1 VHFERQMLHS
11 NMYPCPMPSHATLL
25 HYWRRLRGS
34 DRFAECQR
42 VLLAL
47 GGVILYCLWSNQV
60 AAMIPAMLGVIACAL
75 AETEDH
81 WRSRLATLLITLCC
95 FASVAFI
102 VEWLLPRTLQFTLTL
117 GLMTFVLVMLGSI
130 SARYATIAGGT
141 LILAVYTM
149 IGTDQPHPPTSFFI
163 EPLQLLAGAAWYG
176 ALSLVWSVLSPQ
188 LAVRHAL
195 ARVFDA
201 LGDYLETKAA
211 LFTPVQGIDREA
223 LLLTMAMQNEHV
235 VEALNDTRIV
245 LIDRIGMRRPRGAT
259 AARLQL
265 YFKAQDIHE
274 RVSSSHHPYAAL
286 AEAFYHTDVLFRCEH
301 ILRLQAR
308 QCHEQAQA
316 LRLRIAPAATTD
328 LRAAQNDLRNAINT
342 LHHTPPVPAEHLLRS
357 LDALLR
363 NIAAIQALL
372 ENDHA
377 PTTLDGEDGA
387 LQNPGPQSLSEAWD
401 HITIQL
407 TSRSSRF
414 RHAVRLSLA
423 LMAGFGVLRLVH
435 PQHGYWILLTTLL
448 ICQPS
453 YGATLS
459 RMLQRV
465 SGTVIGVVIGW
476 ATLRLLPA
484 APWQLLLIVLSGV
497 MFFAARLRQYTLAT
511 ASITVFV
518 VLCFNQAG
526 NGYEVMWPRLLDT
539 LIGAAIAALS
549 IYLVLPD
556 WQGRQ
561 LDQVLSNT
569 LRNDARYLQ
578 QIIAQYVHGKRDDLP
593 YRIARREAHNA
604 DAALSGML
612 ANMLREPDRQQRGNE
627 DLLRFLTLAHTML
640 GHISALGAHR
650 QAIASTQARDTVTL
664 AGNLIVTK
672 LEHLAD
678 ALLANTA
685 TAPDSEAEQSM
696 MPHAEGAQ
704 DETARLVLGQL
715 GLILV
720 LRDRLV
726 SVVRDIRSG

>member
-1 VHFERQMLHS
+1 
-11 NMYPCPMPSHATLL
+11 MPSHPALL

-47 GGVILYCLWSNQV
+47 GGVIGYCLWRNHAS
-60 AAMIPAMLGVIACAL
+60 AMNSAMLGVIACAL

-81 WRSRLATLLITLCC
+81 WRSRCVTLLTTLFC
-95 FASVAFI
+95 FGGTAFA
-102 VEWLLPRTLQFTLTL
+102 VEGLLPYPLPFALAL
-117 GLMTFVLVMLGSI
+117 AAMSFVLVMLGAI

-149 IGTDQPHPPTSFFI
+149 IGADHPHPSTGFFT

-176 ALSLVWSVLSPQ
+176 LLSLLWSVLSPQ
-188 LAVRHAL
+188 LAVRHTL

-201 LGDYLETKAA
+201 LGDHLETKAA
-211 LFTPVQGIDREA
+211 LLTPVQGIDRDG
-223 LLLTMAMQNEHV
+223 LLLTLAMQNEQL
-235 VEALNDTRIV
+235 VEALNDTRLV

-265 YFKAQDIHE
+265 YFKAQDMHE
-274 RVSSSHHPYAAL
+274 RVSSAHYPYAAL
-286 AEAFYHTDVLFRCEH
+286 AEAFYHSDVLFRCEH
-301 ILRLQAR
+301 VLRLQAH
-308 QCHEQAQA
+308 QCRGQAEA
-316 LRLRIAPAATTD
+316 LRLRTPLQPAAG
-328 LRAAQNDLRNAINT
+328 LRAAQSDLR
-342 LHHTPPVPAEHLLRS
+342 S
-357 LDALLR
+357 
-363 NIAAIQALL
+363 AIQALRDAPQPPSEQLLRSVDALQRNLLAIQTLL
-372 ENDHA
+372 ENEHK
-377 PTTLDGEDGA
+377 PMTLDGEEGV
-387 LQNPGPQSLSEAWD
+387 LQNPGPQTLGEAWER
-401 HITIQL
+401 ITIQL
-407 TSRSSRF
+407 TPLSSRF

-423 LMAGFGVLRLVH
+423 LTAGFVVLRLAH
-435 PQHGYWILLTTLL
+435 PLHGYWILLTTLL

-453 YGATLS
+453 YGATLA

-465 SGTVIGVVIGW
+465 SGTLIGVAIGW

-484 APWQLLLIVLSGV
+484 PPWQWLLVVLSGV
-497 MFFAARLRQYTLAT
+497 LFFAARLRRYTTAT
-511 ASITVFV
+511 ASITLFV
-518 VLCFNQAG
+518 VLCFNQTG

-612 ANMLREPDRQQRGNE
+612 ANMLREPGRQQRGNE
-627 DLLRFLTLAHTML
+627 DLLRFLTIAHTML

-650 QAIASTQARDTVTL
+650 QAIGCAQDRDTVTL
-664 AGNLIVTK
+664 AGNLVVTQ
-672 LEHLAD
+672 LEQLAD
-678 ALLANTA
+678 ALLTN
-685 TAPDSEAEQSM
+685 APPLPPEHETKQST
-696 MPHAEGAQ
+696 MPHPEGGN
-704 DETARLVLGQL
+704 DEIARLVLSQL
-715 GLILV
+715 ALILAQ
-720 LRDRLV
+720 RDRLA
-726 SVVRDIRSG
+726 SVAGDIRHG

>member
-1 VHFERQMLHS
+1 MLHS
-11 NMYPCPMPSHATLL
+11 NMYPWSMPSHPAIL

-47 GGVILYCLWSNQV
+47 GGVILYCLWRDHV
-60 AAMIPAMLGVIACAL
+60 VAMIPAMLGVIACAL

-81 WRSRLATLLITLCC
+81 WRSRLTTLLITLLC
-95 FASVAFI
+95 FAGVAFT
-102 VEWLLPRTLQFTLTL
+102 VERLLPRTLPFTLTL

-149 IGTDQPHPPTSFFI
+149 VGTDQPHPSPSFFA
-163 EPLQLLAGAAWYG
+163 EPLQMLAGAAWYG
-176 ALSLVWSVLSPQ
+176 ALSLLWSVLSPQ

-201 LGDYLETKAA
+201 LGDYLQTKAA
-211 LFTPVQGIDREA
+211 LFTPVHGIDRNA
-223 LLLTMAMQNEHV
+223 LLLTLAMQNEQV
-235 VEALNDTRIV
+235 VDALNDTRIV

-274 RVSSSHHPYAAL
+274 RVSSSHYPYAAL

-301 ILRLQAR
+301 ILRLQAHHCR
-308 QCHEQAQA
+308 EQAQA
-316 LRLRIAPAATTD
+316 LRLRTPPTATTD
-328 LRAAQNDLRNAINT
+328 MRAAQNDLRNAIHT
-342 LHHTPPVPAEHLLRS
+342 LRHQSAAPAEDLLRS

-363 NIAAIQALL
+363 NMAAIQALL

-387 LQNPGPQSLSEAWD
+387 LQNPGPQSLREAWER
-401 HITIQL
+401 ITIQL

-465 SGTVIGVVIGW
+465 TGTVIGVVIGW

-497 MFFAARLRQYTLAT
+497 VFFAARLRRYTLAT

-539 LIGAAIAALS
+539 LIGAAIAALA

-612 ANMLREPDRQQRGNE
+612 ANMLREPGRQQHGNE
-627 DLLRFLTLAHTML
+627 NLLRFLTIAHTML

-650 QAIASTQARDTVTL
+650 QAIGDAQVRDTVTL

-678 ALLANTA
+678 ALLANTRA
-685 TAPDSEAEQSM
+685 LPSESESAEQSV
-696 MPHAEGAQ
+696 MPQVDGVD

-720 LRDRLV
+720 LRDRLA
-726 SVVRDIRSG
+726 SVVRDIRNG

>member
-1 VHFERQMLHS
+1 MPAHS
-11 NMYPCPMPSHATLL
+11 TLT

-47 GGVILYCLWSNQV
+47 GG
-60 AAMIPAMLGVIACAL
+60 AMVYGVWRGHADSMVSAMLGVIACAL

-81 WRSRLATLLITLCC
+81 WRSRLLTLL
-95 FASVAFI
+95 
-102 VEWLLPRTLQFTLTL
+102 LTL
-117 GLMTFVLVMLGSI
+117 GCFAGVAWIVECLLPYALPFALALGSITFVLVMLGSI

-149 IGTDQPHPPTSFFI
+149 IGADSPVPSAAFFAQ
-163 EPLQLLAGAAWYG
+163 PLQMLAGAAWYG
-176 ALSLVWSVLSPQ
+176 VLSLLWSVLSPQ

-211 LFTPVQGIDREA
+211 LFTPVHGIDRDA
-223 LLLTMAMQNEHV
+223 LLLTLAMQNEQV

-274 RVSSSHHPYAAL
+274 RVSSAHYPYAAL
-286 AEAFYHTDVLFRCEH
+286 AEVFYHSDVMFRCEH

-308 QCHEQAQA
+308 RCREQAQA
-316 LRLRIAPAATTD
+316 LRLRTVPAPMTD
-328 LRAAQNDLRNAINT
+328 MRAAQGDLRDA
-342 LHHTPPVPAEHLLRS
+342 LQALRMAVLPPSEHLLRS

-363 NIAAIQALL
+363 NLIAIQALL
-372 ENDHA
+372 ENEHA
-377 PTTLDGEDGA
+377 PMPLEGDEGA
-387 LQNPGPQSLSEAWD
+387 LQDPGPQSLREGWER
-401 HITIQL
+401 ITIQL
-407 TSRSSRF
+407 SSRSSRF

-423 LMAGFGVLRLVH
+423 LMAGFFVLRMVH
-435 PQHGYWILLTTLL
+435 PLHGYWILLTTLL
-448 ICQPS
+448 VCQPS
-453 YGATLS
+453 YGATLN
-459 RMLQRV
+459 RLLQRV
-465 SGTVIGVVIGW
+465 SGTVLGLVIGW
-476 ATLRLLPA
+476 ATLRLLPP
-484 APWQLLLIVLSGV
+484 APWQLLLVVLTGV
-497 MFFAARLRQYTLAT
+497 LFFAARLRRYTLAT
-511 ASITVFV
+511 VAITVFV

-539 LIGAAIAALS
+539 LIGAAIAALA

-561 LDQVLSNT
+561 HDQVLSNT

-612 ANMLREPDRQQRGNE
+612 ANMLREPGRQQRGNE
-627 DLLRFLTLAHTML
+627 DLLRFLTIAHAML

-650 QAIASTQARDTVTL
+650 QAIDSLHARDTVTL
-664 AGNLIVTK
+664 AGNLVVTQ

-678 ALLANTA
+678 ALQTN
-685 TAPDSEAEQSM
+685 APGRPPQSETEPST
-696 MPHAEGAQ
+696 MPHVEGVD
-704 DETARLVLGQL
+704 DEAARLVLGQL
-715 GLILV
+715 ALILAQ
-720 LRDRLV
+720 RDRLA
-726 SVVRDIRSG
+726 SVVRDIRNP

>member
-1 VHFERQMLHS
+1 ML
-11 NMYPCPMPSHATLL
+11 SHPAIL

-47 GGVILYCLWSNQV
+47 GGVILYCLWRHH
-60 AAMIPAMLGVIACAL
+60 ATAMIPAMLGVIACAL

-81 WRSRLATLLITLCC
+81 WRSRLTTLLITLLC
-95 FASVAFI
+95 FAGVAFI
-102 VEWLLPRTLQFTLTL
+102 VEWLLPRTLPFTLTL

-149 IGTDQPHPPTSFFI
+149 VGTDQPHASPAFFA
-163 EPLQLLAGAAWYG
+163 EPLQMLAGAAWYG
-176 ALSLVWSVLSPQ
+176 ALSLLWSVLSPQ

-201 LGDYLETKAA
+201 LGEYLETKAA
-211 LFTPVQGIDREA
+211 LFTPVHGIDRDA
-223 LLLTMAMQNEHV
+223 LLLTLAMQNEQV
-235 VEALNDTRIV
+235 VDALNDTRIV

-274 RVSSSHHPYAAL
+274 RVSSSHYPYAAL

-316 LRLRIAPAATTD
+316 LRLRTPPAAATD
-328 LRAAQNDLRNAINT
+328 MRAAQNDLRNAIHT
-342 LHHTPPVPAEHLLRS
+342 LRHQSPAPAEHLLRS

-363 NIAAIQALL
+363 NMAAIQALL

-387 LQNPGPQSLSEAWD
+387 LQNPGPQSLREAWER
-401 HITIQL
+401 ITIQL

-453 YGATLS
+453 YGATLA

-476 ATLRLLPA
+476 AILRLLPA
-484 APWQLLLIVLSGV
+484 APWPLLLIVLSGV
-497 MFFAARLRQYTLAT
+497 VFFAARLRRYTLAT

-539 LIGAAIAALS
+539 LIGAAIAALA
-549 IYLVLPD
+549 IYLILPD

-612 ANMLREPDRQQRGNE
+612 ANMLREPGRQQHGNE
-627 DLLRFLTLAHTML
+627 NLLRFLTIAHTML
-640 GHISALGAHR
+640 GHISTLGAHR
-650 QAIASTQARDTVTL
+650 QAIGDAQVRDTVTL

-678 ALLANTA
+678 ALLAPVSP
-685 TAPDSEAEQSM
+685 PDSETEQSM
-696 MPHAEGAQ
+696 MPPADGVQ
-704 DETARLVLGQL
+704 DEVARLVLGQL

-720 LRDRLV
+720 LRDRLA
-726 SVVRDIRSG
+726 SVVRDIRNG

>member
-1 VHFERQMLHS
+1 
-11 NMYPCPMPSHATLL
+11 MPSHPAIL

-47 GGVILYCLWSNQV
+47 GGVILYCLWRDHV
-60 AAMIPAMLGVIACAL
+60 VAMIPAMLGVIACAL

-81 WRSRLATLLITLCC
+81 WRSRLTTLLITLLC
-95 FASVAFI
+95 FAGVAFT
-102 VEWLLPRTLQFTLTL
+102 VERLLPRTLPFTLTL

-149 IGTDQPHPPTSFFI
+149 VGTDQPHPSPSFFA
-163 EPLQLLAGAAWYG
+163 EPLQMLAGAAWYG
-176 ALSLVWSVLSPQ
+176 ALSLLWSVLSPQ

-201 LGDYLETKAA
+201 LGDYLQTKAA
-211 LFTPVQGIDREA
+211 LFTPVHGIDRNA
-223 LLLTMAMQNEHV
+223 LLLTLAMQNEQV
-235 VEALNDTRIV
+235 VDALNDTRIV

-274 RVSSSHHPYAAL
+274 RVSSSHYPYAAL

-301 ILRLQAR
+301 ILRLQAHHCR
-308 QCHEQAQA
+308 EQAQA
-316 LRLRIAPAATTD
+316 LRLRTPPTATTD
-328 LRAAQNDLRNAINT
+328 MRAAQNDLRNAIHT
-342 LHHTPPVPAEHLLRS
+342 LRHQSAAPAEDLLRS

-363 NIAAIQALL
+363 NMAAIQALL

-387 LQNPGPQSLSEAWD
+387 LQNPGPQSLREAWER
-401 HITIQL
+401 ITIQL

-465 SGTVIGVVIGW
+465 TGTVIGVVIGW

-497 MFFAARLRQYTLAT
+497 VFFAARLRRYTLAT

-539 LIGAAIAALS
+539 LIGAAIAALA

-612 ANMLREPDRQQRGNE
+612 ANMLREPGRQQHGNE
-627 DLLRFLTLAHTML
+627 NLLRFLTIAHTML

-650 QAIASTQARDTVTL
+650 QAIGDAQVRDTVTL

-678 ALLANTA
+678 ALLANTRA
-685 TAPDSEAEQSM
+685 LPSESESAEQSV
-696 MPHAEGAQ
+696 MPQVDGVD

-720 LRDRLV
+720 LRDRLA
-726 SVVRDIRSG
+726 SVVRDIRNG

>member
-1 VHFERQMLHS
+1 ML
-11 NMYPCPMPSHATLL
+11 SHPAIL

-47 GGVILYCLWSNQV
+47 GGVILYCLWRHH
-60 AAMIPAMLGVIACAL
+60 ATAMIPAMLGVIACAL

-81 WRSRLATLLITLCC
+81 WRSRLTTLLITLLC
-95 FASVAFI
+95 FAGVAFM
-102 VEWLLPRTLQFTLTL
+102 VEWLLPRTLPFTLTL

-149 IGTDQPHPPTSFFI
+149 VGTDQPHASNTFFA
-163 EPLQLLAGAAWYG
+163 EPLQMLAGAAWYG
-176 ALSLVWSVLSPQ
+176 ALSLLWSVLSPQ

-211 LFTPVQGIDREA
+211 LFTPVHGIDRDA
-223 LLLTMAMQNEHV
+223 LLLTLAMQNEQV
-235 VEALNDTRIV
+235 VDALNDTRIV

-274 RVSSSHHPYAAL
+274 RVSSSHYPYAAL

-308 QCHEQAQA
+308 QCREQAQA
-316 LRLRIAPAATTD
+316 LRLRTSPAATTD
-328 LRAAQNDLRNAINT
+328 MRAAQNDLRNAIHT
-342 LHHTPPVPAEHLLRS
+342 LRHQSSAPAEHLLRS

-363 NIAAIQALL
+363 NMAAIQALL

-377 PTTLDGEDGA
+377 PSTLDGEDGA
-387 LQNPGPQSLSEAWD
+387 LQNPGPQSLREAWER
-401 HITIQL
+401 ITIQL

-448 ICQPS
+448 VCQPS

-465 SGTVIGVVIGW
+465 SGTVIGVLIGW

-484 APWQLLLIVLSGV
+484 APWPLLLIVLSGV
-497 MFFAARLRQYTLAT
+497 VFFAARLRRYTLAT

-539 LIGAAIAALS
+539 LIGAAIAALA
-549 IYLVLPD
+549 IYLILPD

-612 ANMLREPDRQQRGNE
+612 ANMLREPGRRQHGNE
-627 DLLRFLTLAHTML
+627 NLLRFLTIAHTML

-650 QAIASTQARDTVTL
+650 QAIGDAQVRDTVTL

-678 ALLANTA
+678 ALLAPVSP
-685 TAPDSEAEQSM
+685 PDSETEQSM
-696 MPHAEGAQ
+696 MPHADGVR
-704 DETARLVLGQL
+704 DEVARLVLGQL
-715 GLILV
+715 GMILV
-720 LRDRLV
+720 LRDRLA
-726 SVVRDIRSG
+726 SVVRDIRNG

>member
-1 VHFERQMLHS
+1 ML
-11 NMYPCPMPSHATLL
+11 SHPAIL

-47 GGVILYCLWSNQV
+47 GGVILYCLWRHH
-60 AAMIPAMLGVIACAL
+60 ATAMIPAMLGVIACAL

-81 WRSRLATLLITLCC
+81 WRSRLTTLLITLLC
-95 FASVAFI
+95 FAGVAFI
-102 VEWLLPRTLQFTLTL
+102 VEWLLPRTLPFTLTL
-117 GLMTFVLVMLGSI
+117 GVMTFVLVMLGSI

-149 IGTDQPHPPTSFFI
+149 VGTDQPHASPAFFA
-163 EPLQLLAGAAWYG
+163 EPLQMLAGAAWYG
-176 ALSLVWSVLSPQ
+176 ALSLLWSVLSPQ

-201 LGDYLETKAA
+201 LGEYLETKAA
-211 LFTPVQGIDREA
+211 LFTPVHGIDRDA
-223 LLLTMAMQNEHV
+223 LLLTLAMQNEQV
-235 VEALNDTRIV
+235 VDALNDTRIV

-274 RVSSSHHPYAAL
+274 RVSSSHYPYAAL

-316 LRLRIAPAATTD
+316 LRLRTPPAAATD
-328 LRAAQNDLRNAINT
+328 MRAAQNDLRNAIHT
-342 LHHTPPVPAEHLLRS
+342 LRHQSPAPAEHLLRS

-363 NIAAIQALL
+363 NMAAIQALL

-377 PTTLDGEDGA
+377 PTTLDDEDGA
-387 LQNPGPQSLSEAWD
+387 LQNPGPQSLREAWER
-401 HITIQL
+401 ITIQL

-453 YGATLS
+453 YGATLA

-476 ATLRLLPA
+476 AILRLLPA
-484 APWQLLLIVLSGV
+484 APWPLLLIVLSGV
-497 MFFAARLRQYTLAT
+497 VFFAARLRRYTLAT

-539 LIGAAIAALS
+539 LIGAAIAALA
-549 IYLVLPD
+549 IYLILPD

-612 ANMLREPDRQQRGNE
+612 ANMLREPGRQQHGNE
-627 DLLRFLTLAHTML
+627 NLLRFLTIAHTML
-640 GHISALGAHR
+640 GHISTLGAHR
-650 QAIASTQARDTVTL
+650 QAIGDAQVRDTVTL

-678 ALLANTA
+678 ALLAPVSP
-685 TAPDSEAEQSM
+685 PDSETEQSM
-696 MPHAEGAQ
+696 MPPADGVQ
-704 DETARLVLGQL
+704 DEVARLVLGQL

-720 LRDRLV
+720 LRDRLA
-726 SVVRDIRSG
+726 SVVRDIRNG

>member
-1 VHFERQMLHS
+1 
-11 NMYPCPMPSHATLL
+11 MPAQPALL

-47 GGVILYCLWSNQV
+47 GGVILYCLWRQHA

-81 WRSRLATLLITLCC
+81 WRSRLTTLLVTLFC
-95 FASVAFI
+95 FAGVAFA
-102 VEWLLPRTLQFTLTL
+102 VEWLLPRALPFALAL
-117 GLMTFVLVMLGSI
+117 GLMTFALVMLGSI

-141 LILAVYTM
+141 LLLAVYTM
-149 IGTDQPHPPTSFFI
+149 IGTDQPHPPMFLFI

-176 ALSLVWSVLSPQ
+176 ALSLLWSVLSPQ

-201 LGDYLETKAA
+201 LGDYLETKAS
-211 LFTPVQGIDREA
+211 LFTPVHGIDRDA
-223 LLLTMAMQNEHV
+223 LLLTLAMQNEQV

-274 RVSSSHHPYAAL
+274 RVSSSHYPHAEL
-286 AEAFYHTDVLFRCEH
+286 AEAFYHSDVLFRCEH

-316 LRLRIAPAATTD
+316 LRLRTAPTTTTD
-328 LRAAQNDLRNAINT
+328 LRAAQNDLRHAI
-342 LHHTPPVPAEHLLRS
+342 HAQRHTAHAPSEQLLRS

-363 NIAAIQALL
+363 NIAAIQSLL
-372 ENDHA
+372 ENEHTPA
-377 PTTLDGEDGA
+377 TLAGEDGA
-387 LQNPGPQSLSEAWD
+387 LQNPGPQSLSEAWERV
-401 HITIQL
+401 TIQL
-407 TSRSSRF
+407 TSRSPRF
-414 RHAVRLSLA
+414 RHAIRLSLA

-453 YGATLS
+453 YGATLA

-465 SGTVIGVVIGW
+465 SGTMIGVVIGW
-476 ATLRLLPA
+476 ATLRLLPGT
-484 APWQLLLIVLSGV
+484 PWQLLLIVLSGV
-497 MFFAARLRQYTLAT
+497 AFFAARLRRYTLAT
-511 ASITVFV
+511 ASITLFA

-526 NGYEVMWPRLLDT
+526 NGYDVMWPRLLDT
-539 LIGAAIAALS
+539 LIGAAIAAIA
-549 IYLVLPD
+549 IYLILPD

-578 QIIAQYVHGKRDDLP
+578 QVIAQYVHGKRDDLP

-612 ANMLREPDRQQRGNE
+612 ANMLREPGRQQRGNE
-627 DLLRFLTLAHTML
+627 DLLRFLIIAHTML

-650 QAIASTQARDTVTL
+650 QAISHPEARDTVTL

-678 ALLANTA
+678 ALLTN
-685 TAPDSEAEQSM
+685 APASPSDTEAEQSM
-696 MPHAEGAQ
+696 MPHADGVN

-715 GLILV
+715 GLILT
-720 LRDRLV
+720 LRDRLA
-726 SVVRDIRSG
+726 SVVRDMRSE

>member
-1 VHFERQMLHS
+1 ML
-11 NMYPCPMPSHATLL
+11 SHPAIL

-47 GGVILYCLWSNQV
+47 GGVILYCLWRHH
-60 AAMIPAMLGVIACAL
+60 ATAMIPAMLGVIACAL

-81 WRSRLATLLITLCC
+81 WRSRLTTLLITLLC
-95 FASVAFI
+95 FAGVAFM
-102 VEWLLPRTLQFTLTL
+102 VEWLLPRTLPFTLTL

-149 IGTDQPHPPTSFFI
+149 VGTDQPHASPAFFA
-163 EPLQLLAGAAWYG
+163 EPLQMLAGAAWYG
-176 ALSLVWSVLSPQ
+176 ALSLLWSVLSPQ

-211 LFTPVQGIDREA
+211 LFTPVHGIDRDA
-223 LLLTMAMQNEHV
+223 LLLTLAMQNEQV
-235 VEALNDTRIV
+235 VDALNDTRIV

-274 RVSSSHHPYAAL
+274 RVSSSHYPYAAL

-308 QCHEQAQA
+308 QCREQAQA
-316 LRLRIAPAATTD
+316 LRLRTSPAATTD
-328 LRAAQNDLRNAINT
+328 MRAAQNDLRNAIHT
-342 LHHTPPVPAEHLLRS
+342 LRHQSSAPAEHLLRS

-363 NIAAIQALL
+363 NMAAIQALL

-377 PTTLDGEDGA
+377 PSTLDGEDGA
-387 LQNPGPQSLSEAWD
+387 LQNPGPQSLREAWER
-401 HITIQL
+401 ITIQL

-448 ICQPS
+448 VCQPS

-465 SGTVIGVVIGW
+465 SGTVIGVLIGW

-484 APWQLLLIVLSGV
+484 APWPLLLIVLSGV
-497 MFFAARLRQYTLAT
+497 VFFAARLRRYTLAT

-539 LIGAAIAALS
+539 LIGAAIAALA
-549 IYLVLPD
+549 IYLILPD

-612 ANMLREPDRQQRGNE
+612 ANMLREPGRRQHGNE
-627 DLLRFLTLAHTML
+627 NLLRFLTIAHTML

-650 QAIASTQARDTVTL
+650 QAIGDAQVRDTVTL

-678 ALLANTA
+678 ALLAPVSP
-685 TAPDSEAEQSM
+685 PDSETEQSM
-696 MPHAEGAQ
+696 MPHADGVR
-704 DETARLVLGQL
+704 DEVARLVLGQL
-715 GLILV
+715 GMILV
-720 LRDRLV
+720 LRDRLA
-726 SVVRDIRSG
+726 SVVRDIRNG

>member
-1 VHFERQMLHS
+1 ML
-11 NMYPCPMPSHATLL
+11 SHPAIL

-47 GGVILYCLWSNQV
+47 GGVILYCLWRHH
-60 AAMIPAMLGVIACAL
+60 ATAMIPAMLGVIACAL

-81 WRSRLATLLITLCC
+81 WRSRLTTLLITLLC
-95 FASVAFI
+95 FAGVAFI
-102 VEWLLPRTLQFTLTL
+102 VEWLLPRSLPFTLTL

-149 IGTDQPHPPTSFFI
+149 VGTDQPHASPAFFA
-163 EPLQLLAGAAWYG
+163 EPLQMLAGATWYG
-176 ALSLVWSVLSPQ
+176 ALSLLWSVLSPQ

-211 LFTPVQGIDREA
+211 LFTPVHGIDRDA
-223 LLLTMAMQNEHV
+223 LLLTLAMQNEQV
-235 VEALNDTRIV
+235 VDALNDTRIV

-274 RVSSSHHPYAAL
+274 RVSSSHYPYAAL

-308 QCHEQAQA
+308 QCREQAQA
-316 LRLRIAPAATTD
+316 LRLRTSPAAATD
-328 LRAAQNDLRNAINT
+328 MRAAQNDLRSAIHT
-342 LHHTPPVPAEHLLRS
+342 LRHQSPAPAEHLLRS

-363 NIAAIQALL
+363 NMAAIQALL

-387 LQNPGPQSLSEAWD
+387 LQNPGPQSLREAWER
-401 HITIQL
+401 ITIQL

-448 ICQPS
+448 VCQPS

-484 APWQLLLIVLSGV
+484 APWPLLLIVLSGV
-497 MFFAARLRQYTLAT
+497 VFFAARLRRYTLAT

-549 IYLVLPD
+549 IYLILPD

-612 ANMLREPDRQQRGNE
+612 ANMLREPDRQQHGNE
-627 DLLRFLTLAHTML
+627 NLLRFLTIAHTML

-650 QAIASTQARDTVTL
+650 QAIGDAQVRDTVTL

-678 ALLANTA
+678 ALLASA
-685 TAPDSEAEQSM
+685 PVSPPDSEAEQSM
-696 MPHAEGAQ
+696 MPHADGVQ
-704 DETARLVLGQL
+704 DEVARLVLGQL

-720 LRDRLV
+720 LRDRLA
-726 SVVRDIRSG
+726 SVVRDIRNG

>member
-1 VHFERQMLHS
+1 MF
-11 NMYPCPMPSHATLL
+11 SHPALL

-47 GGVILYCLWSNQV
+47 SGVIAYCLWRNHTS
-60 AAMIPAMLGVIACAL
+60 AMIPAMLGVIACAL

-81 WRSRLATLLITLCC
+81 WRSRCATLLMTLFC
-95 FASVAFI
+95 FAAVAVV
-102 VEWLLPRTLQFTLTL
+102 VERLLLHPWPFALVLA
-117 GLMTFVLVMLGSI
+117 LMTFVLVMLGSI

-149 IGTDQPHPPTSFFI
+149 IGTDQPHPPASPFV

-176 ALSLVWSVLSPQ
+176 VLSLAWSVLSPQ

-195 ARVFDA
+195 ARAFDA
-201 LGDYLETKAA
+201 LGDYLDTKAA
-211 LFTPVQGIDREA
+211 LFTPVQGIDRDG
-223 LLLTMAMQNEHV
+223 LLLTLAMQNEQV

-274 RVSSSHHPYAAL
+274 RVSSSHYPYAEL
-286 AEAFYHTDVLFRCEH
+286 AEAFYHSDVLFRCEH
-301 ILRLQAR
+301 VLRLQAR
-308 QCHEQAQA
+308 QCREQAQA
-316 LRLRIAPAATTD
+316 LRLRTTLKTATE
-328 LRAAQNDLRNAINT
+328 LRAARNDLRHAVHALRAT
-342 LHHTPPVPAEHLLRS
+342 VQTPSEQLLRS
-357 LDALLR
+357 LEALLR
-363 NIAAIQALL
+363 NMSAIESLL
-372 ENDHA
+372 ENEHS
-377 PTTLDGEDGA
+377 PTTLDGDDGV
-387 LQNPGPQSLSEAWD
+387 LQNPGPQTLREAWER
-401 HITIQL
+401 ITIQL

-423 LMAGFGVLRLVH
+423 LTAGFGILRVVH

-453 YGATLS
+453 YGATLA

-476 ATLRLLPA
+476 ATLRLLPG
-484 APWQLLLIVLSGV
+484 APWQLFLIVLSGV
-497 MFFAARLRQYTLAT
+497 VFFAARLRRYTLAT

-612 ANMLREPDRQQRGNE
+612 ANMLREPGRQQRGNE
-627 DLLRFLTLAHTML
+627 NLLRFLTIAHAML

-650 QAIASTQARDTVTL
+650 QAIGCAKARDTATL
-664 AGNLIVTK
+664 AGNLVVTK
-672 LEHLAD
+672 LEQLAD
-678 ALLANTA
+678 TLLSN
-685 TAPDSEAEQSM
+685 APTLPVESEAAQSVV
-696 MPHAEGAQ
+696 PHMEGVE
-704 DETARLVLGQL
+704 DETARLVLEQL
-715 GLILV
+715 GLIV
-720 LRDRLV
+720 AQRDRLV
-726 SVVRDIRSG
+726 SVVRDIREE

>member
-1 VHFERQMLHS
+1 
-11 NMYPCPMPSHATLL
+11 MPVQLNFL

-47 GGVILYCLWSNQV
+47 GGVILYCLWRQHA
-60 AAMIPAMLGVIACAL
+60 AAMVPALLGVIACAL

-81 WRSRLATLLITLCC
+81 WRSRLATLLITLFC
-95 FASVAFI
+95 FTGAAFA
-102 VEWLLPRTLQFTLTL
+102 VESLLPHALPFAVAL
-117 GLMTFVLVMLGSI
+117 GLMTFALVMLGSI
-130 SARYATIAGGT
+130 SACYATIAGGT

-149 IGTDQPHPPTSFFI
+149 IGTDQPHPPADPFT
-163 EPLQLLAGAAWYG
+163 EPLHLLAGAAWYG
-176 ALSLVWSVLSPQ
+176 SLSLLWSVFSPQ
-188 LAVRHAL
+188 LVVRHAL

-211 LFTPVQGIDREA
+211 LFTPVHGTDRDA
-223 LLLTMAMQNEHV
+223 LLLTLAMQNEQV

-245 LIDRIGMRRPRGAT
+245 LIDRIGMRRPRGVT

-274 RVSSSHHPYAAL
+274 RVSSSHYPYAEL
-286 AEAFYHTDVLFRCEH
+286 AEAFYHSDVLFRCEH
-301 ILRLQAR
+301 MLRLQAR
-308 QCHEQAQA
+308 QCRKQAQA
-316 LRLRIAPAATTD
+316 LRLRIKAATTID
-328 LRAAQNDLRNAINT
+328 LRAAQNDLREAIRAQR
-342 LHHTPPVPAEHLLRS
+342 HAAYAPSEPLLRS

-363 NIAAIQALL
+363 NLTAIQSLL
-372 ENDHA
+372 ENESTPVLEGA
-377 PTTLDGEDGA
+377 DGA

-401 HITIQL
+401 RITIQL

-414 RHAVRLSLA
+414 RHAIRLSLA
-423 LMAGFGVLRLVH
+423 LMAGFGVLRLMH

-453 YGATLS
+453 YGATLA

-465 SGTVIGVVIGW
+465 SGTVMGVVIGW
-476 ATLRLLPA
+476 ATLRLLPGTA
-484 APWQLLLIVLSGV
+484 WELLLIVLSGV
-497 MFFAARLRQYTLAT
+497 VFFAARLRRYTLAT
-511 ASITVFV
+511 ASITLFV

-526 NGYEVMWPRLLDT
+526 NGYDVMWPRLLDT

-549 IYLVLPD
+549 IYLILPD
-556 WQGRQ
+556 WQGRR

-569 LRNDARYLQ
+569 LRNDAHYLQ
-578 QIIAQYVHGKRDDLP
+578 QVIAQYVHGKRDDLP

-627 DLLRFLTLAHTML
+627 DLLRFLTIAHTML

-650 QAIASTQARDTVTL
+650 QAIGCPQARDTVTL
-664 AGNLIVTK
+664 AGNLVATK

-678 ALLANTA
+678 ALLNNTPVLP
-685 TAPDSEAEQSM
+685 PDSDAEQSM
-696 MPHAEGAQ
+696 MPHADAN
-704 DETARLVLGQL
+704 DETVRLVLGQL
-715 GLILV
+715 GLILAQ
-720 LRDRLV
+720 RDRLA
-726 SVVRDIRSG
+726 SVVRDMRM

>member
-1 VHFERQMLHS
+1 ML
-11 NMYPCPMPSHATLL
+11 SHPAIL

-47 GGVILYCLWSNQV
+47 GGVILYCMWRHH
-60 AAMIPAMLGVIACAL
+60 APAMIPAMLGVIACAL

-81 WRSRLATLLITLCC
+81 WRSRLTTLLITLLC
-95 FASVAFI
+95 FAGVAFV
-102 VEWLLPRTLQFTLTL
+102 VEWLLPRTLPFTLTL

-149 IGTDQPHPPTSFFI
+149 VGTDQPHASPTFFA
-163 EPLQLLAGAAWYG
+163 EPLQMLAGAAWYG
-176 ALSLVWSVLSPQ
+176 ALSLLWSVLSPQ

-211 LFTPVQGIDREA
+211 LFTPVHGIDRDA
-223 LLLTMAMQNEHV
+223 LLLTLAMQNEQV
-235 VEALNDTRIV
+235 VDALNDTRIV

-274 RVSSSHHPYAAL
+274 RVSSSHYPYAAL

-308 QCHEQAQA
+308 QCREQAQA
-316 LRLRIAPAATTD
+316 LRLRTSPATTTD
-328 LRAAQNDLRNAINT
+328 MRAAQNDLRNAIHT
-342 LHHTPPVPAEHLLRS
+342 LRHQSPAPAEHLLRS

-363 NIAAIQALL
+363 NMAAIQALL

-387 LQNPGPQSLSEAWD
+387 LQNPGPQSLREAWER
-401 HITIQL
+401 ITIQL
-407 TSRSSRF
+407 SSRSSRF

-423 LMAGFGVLRLVH
+423 LMTGFGVLRLVH

-448 ICQPS
+448 VCQPS

-484 APWQLLLIVLSGV
+484 APWPLLLIVLSGV
-497 MFFAARLRQYTLAT
+497 VFFAARLRRYTLAT

-539 LIGAAIAALS
+539 LIGAAIAALA
-549 IYLVLPD
+549 IYLILPD

-578 QIIAQYVHGKRDDLP
+578 QIIAQYVQGKRDDLP

-612 ANMLREPDRQQRGNE
+612 ANMLREPDRQQHGKEN
-627 DLLRFLTLAHTML
+627 LLRFLTIAHTML

-650 QAIASTQARDTVTL
+650 QAIGDAQVRDTVTL

-678 ALLANTA
+678 ALLAPA
-685 TAPDSEAEQSM
+685 SPDSEAEQSM
-696 MPHAEGAQ
+696 MPPADGVQ
-704 DETARLVLGQL
+704 DEVARLVLGQL

-720 LRDRLV
+720 LRDRLA
-726 SVVRDIRSG
+726 SVVRDIRNG

>member
-1 VHFERQMLHS
+1 
-11 NMYPCPMPSHATLL
+11 MPAQSTLL

-47 GGVILYCLWSNQV
+47 GGVILYCLWRQHI

-81 WRSRLATLLITLCC
+81 WRSRLTTLLITLFC
-95 FASVAFI
+95 FAGVAFA
-102 VEWLLPRTLQFTLTL
+102 VESLLPHALPFALAL
-117 GLMTFVLVMLGSI
+117 GSMTFALVMLGSI

-149 IGTDQPHPPTSFFI
+149 IGTDQPHPSVDLFT

-176 ALSLVWSVLSPQ
+176 ALSLLWSVLSPQ

-211 LFTPVQGIDREA
+211 LFTPVHGVDRDA
-223 LLLTMAMQNEHV
+223 LQLTLAMQNEHV

-274 RVSSSHHPYAAL
+274 RVSSSHYPYAEL
-286 AEAFYHTDVLFRCEH
+286 AEAFYHSDVLFRCEH

-308 QCHEQAQA
+308 QCREQAQA
-316 LRLRIAPAATTD
+316 LRLRTKLVTTTD
-328 LRAAQNDLRNAINT
+328 LRAAQKDLRDAI
-342 LHHTPPVPAEHLLRS
+342 HVQRHTTQAPPELLLRP

-363 NIAAIQALL
+363 NMTAIQSLL
-372 ENDHA
+372 ENENLPA
-377 PTTLDGEDGA
+377 TLEGEDGA
-387 LQNPGPQSLSEAWD
+387 LQNPGPQSLREAWD
-401 HITIQL
+401 RITIQL

-423 LMAGFGVLRLVH
+423 LMAGFGVLRLMH

-448 ICQPS
+448 VCQPS
-453 YGATLS
+453 YGATLA

-465 SGTVIGVVIGW
+465 SGTVIGVVVGW
-476 ATLRLLPA
+476 AMLRLLPGT
-484 APWQLLLIVLSGV
+484 PWQLLLIVLSGV
-497 MFFAARLRQYTLAT
+497 LFFAARLRRYTLAT

-518 VLCFNQAG
+518 VLCFSQAG
-526 NGYEVMWPRLLDT
+526 NGYDVMWPRLLDT
-539 LIGAAIAALS
+539 LIGAAIAALA

-578 QIIAQYVHGKRDDLP
+578 QVIAQYVHGKRDDLP

-612 ANMLREPDRQQRGNE
+612 ANMLREPGRQQHGNE
-627 DLLRFLTLAHTML
+627 NLLRFLTIAHTML

-650 QAIASTQARDTVTL
+650 QAIDNAQVRDTVTL
-664 AGNLIVTK
+664 AGNLVVTK

-678 ALLANTA
+678 ALLAH
-685 TAPDSEAEQSM
+685 APAPSEIEAEQSM
-696 MPHAEGAQ
+696 MPAADGVT

-715 GLILV
+715 ALILA
-720 LRDRLV
+720 LRDRLA
-726 SVVRDIRSG
+726 SVMHDMRM

>member
-1 VHFERQMLHS
+1 
-11 NMYPCPMPSHATLL
+11 MPSHAALL

-34 DRFAECQR
+34 DRLAECQR

-60 AAMIPAMLGVIACAL
+60 TAMVPAMLGVIACAL

-95 FASVAFI
+95 FAGVAFV
-102 VEWLLPRTLQFTLTL
+102 VEWMLPRTLPFILTL

-149 IGTDQPHPPTSFFI
+149 IGTDQPHPSTSFFI
-163 EPLQLLAGAAWYG
+163 EPLQLLAGAVWYG
-176 ALSLVWSVLSPQ
+176 ALSLLWSVLSPQ

-211 LFTPVQGIDREA
+211 LFTPVRGIDREA
-223 LLLTMAMQNEHV
+223 LLLTMAMQNEQV

-274 RVSSSHHPYAAL
+274 RVSSSHYPYAAL
-286 AEAFYHTDVLFRCEH
+286 VEAFYHTDVLFRCEH

-308 QCHEQAQA
+308 QCREQAQA
-316 LRLRIAPAATTD
+316 LRLRTTPAATTD

-342 LHHTPPVPAEHLLRS
+342 LRHTPPVPAEHLLRS

-372 ENDHA
+372 ENDHT
-377 PTTLDGEDGA
+377 PTTLDGEDGT
-387 LQNPGPQSLSEAWD
+387 LQNPGPQSLREAWD
-401 HITIQL
+401 RITIQL

-414 RHAVRLSLA
+414 RHAIRLSLA

-484 APWQLLLIVLSGV
+484 TPWQLLLIMLSGV

-569 LRNDARYLQ
+569 LRNDAHYLQ

-612 ANMLREPDRQQRGNE
+612 ANMLREPGRQQRGNE

-650 QAIASTQARDTVTL
+650 QAIASAQARDTVTL

-678 ALLANTA
+678 ALLANTPA
-685 TAPDSEAEQSM
+685 TPPDSEAEQSM
-696 MPHAEGAQ
+696 MPHAEGVQ

-726 SVVRDIRSG
+726 SVMKDIRHG

>member
-1 VHFERQMLHS
+1 
-11 NMYPCPMPSHATLL
+11 MPSHPDLL

-47 GGVILYCLWSNQV
+47 GGVILYCLWRNQD

-81 WRSRLATLLITLCC
+81 WRSRSLTLLVTLCC
-95 FASVAFI
+95 FAGVAFT
-102 VEWLLPRTLQFTLTL
+102 VEWLLPHPWLFAPALAA
-117 GLMTFVLVMLGSI
+117 MTFVLVMLGSI

-149 IGTDQPHPPTSFFI
+149 IGTDQPHPPASLLT
-163 EPLQLLAGAAWYG
+163 EPLQLLVGAAWYG
-176 ALSLVWSVLSPQ
+176 SLSLLWSVLSPQ

-211 LFTPVQGIDREA
+211 LFTPVHGIDRDA
-223 LLLTMAMQNEHV
+223 LLFTLAMQNEQV
-235 VEALNDTRIV
+235 VDALNDTRIV

-274 RVSSSHHPYAAL
+274 RVSSAHYLYIEL
-286 AEAFYHTDVLFRCEH
+286 AEAFYHSDVLFRCEH

-308 QCHEQAQA
+308 QCRRQAEA
-316 LRLRIAPAATTD
+316 LRLRTSPEPAAD
-328 LRAAQNDLRNAINT
+328 LRAAQSDLRDAIHAVRGT
-342 LHHTPPVPAEHLLRS
+342 IQPASEPLLRS

-363 NIAAIQALL
+363 NITTIQALL
-372 ENDHA
+372 ENEQS
-377 PTTLDGEDGA
+377 PMTLDGEDGA
-387 LQNPGPQSLSEAWD
+387 LQNPGPQTAREVWER
-401 HITIQL
+401 ITIQL
-407 TSRSSRF
+407 TPRSSRF
-414 RHAVRLSLA
+414 RHAIRLA
-423 LMAGFGVLRLVH
+423 LALTVGFGVLHLVH
-435 PQHGYWILLTTLL
+435 PLHGYWILLTTLL
-448 ICQPS
+448 VCQPS
-453 YGATLS
+453 YGATLT

-465 SGTVIGVVIGW
+465 SGTVIGVVLGW

-484 APWQLLLIVLSGV
+484 EPWPLLLTVLSCV
-497 MFFAARLRQYTLAT
+497 VFFAARLRRYTLAT

-518 VLCFNQAG
+518 VLCFSEAG
-526 NGYEVMWPRLLDT
+526 NGYDVMWPRLLDT
-539 LIGAAIAALS
+539 LIGSAIAALS
-549 IYLVLPD
+549 IYVVLPD

-569 LRNDARYLQ
+569 MRNDARYLQ
-578 QIIAQYVHGKRDDLP
+578 QVIAQYRHGKRDDLP

-612 ANMLREPDRQQRGNE
+612 ANMLREPGRRQRGNE
-627 DLLRFLTLAHTML
+627 DLLRFLTIAHTML

-650 QAIASTQARDTVTL
+650 QAIGCADARDTVTL
-664 AGNLIVTK
+664 VGNLVVTR
-672 LEHLAD
+672 LEQLAD
-678 ALLANTA
+678 ALVVRAGA
-685 TAPDSEAEQSM
+685 FAPESEAEQRVV
-696 MPHAEGAQ
+696 PAADGVE
-704 DETARLVLGQL
+704 DEVARLVLGQL
-715 GLILV
+715 GLILAQ
-720 LRDRLV
+720 RDRLG
-726 SVVRDIRSG
+726 SVVCDIRNG